1 MKLFLFLFAFIAVQK
16 VWSQD
21 PAYPASPTAPQN
33 IVSAE
38 YFFDTDPGF
47 GNATPITISTG
58 VTLSNVAATINTTGL
73 SNGIH
78 RFYLRTR
85 STDGGWSLTTYI
97 DFLIDYNP
105 AYPSTPTL
113 VQTITKAEY
122 FLDADPG
129 FGSATNIPVTAATD
143 LSNIATTVSTSGL
156 PNGVHRFWLRT
167 QGADGKWS
175 LTNVKDFLV
184 DFDPAYPTAPATPQ
198 NLTQA
203 EYFFDTDP
211 GFGSGSSIAI
221 TPSVDLSNVA
231 ATVNTSGLS
240 IGVHRVYIR
249 TKSGEGRW
257 SITNLKDFL
266 VDENPAYPVAPSA
279 PGNLVYGEYFFDT
292 DPGRGNGTPITF
304 TPGVTLSNIT
314 ISVNVGSLPN
324 GNHTFFMRTLD
335 DWSLTGYQTFLKGNP
350 LPLRLLSFYAK
361 NGERSVT
368 LEWKTDN
375 ELNTDHFDVERS
387 ADGIHFS
394 KIGTVPAANQS
405 GIQSYTLN
413 DVQPIEGKG
422 FYRLKQ
428 VDRDAKFEYT
438 KVVAVNRSKSLDV
451 QLFPNPAQGTLTV
464 LLPLQT
470 GVQLVTLVDAKA
482 QVIKNINVPAGNN
495 STEISLAGLPSGTY
509 FIKWQSGDE
518 VRVKPFVKM

>member
-1 MKLFLFLFAFIAVQK
+1 MKLFLFLIACIAAQK

-21 PAYPASPTAPQN
+21 PAYPTTPAAPQN
-33 IVSAE
+33 IVTAE

-47 GNATPITISTG
+47 GNAASITITPG
-58 VTLSNVAATINTTGL
+58 VTLSNVAATVNTSGL

-78 RFYLRTR
+78 RFCLRTR
-85 STDGGWSLTTYI
+85 STDGGWGLTNVI
-97 DFLIDYNP
+97 DFLVDFNP
-105 AYPSTPTL
+105 AYSTSSTI
-113 VQTITKAEY
+113 QTITRAEY
-122 FLDADPG
+122 FIDADPG
-129 FGSATNIPVTAATD
+129 FGSGTPIPVATAIDLPNVAATINTAG
-143 LSNIATTVSTSGL
+143 LS
-156 PNGVHRFWLRT
+156 NGVHRLWLRT

-175 LTNVKDFLV
+175 ISNVKDFLV
-184 DFDPAYPTAPATPQ
+184 DFDPAYPTNPATPQ
-198 NLTQA
+198 NLMQA

-211 GFGSGSSIAI
+211 GFGSGSAIAI

-231 ATVNTSGLS
+231 ASVNTTGLS
-240 IGVHRVYIR
+240 IGIHRMYLR

-257 SITNLKDFL
+257 SITNQKDFL
-266 VDENPAYPVAPSA
+266 VDENPAYPTAPAA

-314 ISVNVGSLPN
+314 ISVTTSSLPD

-361 NGERSVT
+361 NNDRSVT

-375 ELNTDHFDVERS
+375 EINTVYFDVERS

-394 KIGTVPAANQS
+394 KIGTVSATNQS
-405 GIQSYTLN
+405 GIQTYTLN

-428 VDRDAKFEYT
+428 VDKDAKYEYT
-438 KVVAVNRSKSLDV
+438 KIVAVNRSKALELQV
-451 QLFPNPAQGTLTV
+451 FPNPAQTAITV

-509 FIKWQSGDE
+509 FIKWQSGDK